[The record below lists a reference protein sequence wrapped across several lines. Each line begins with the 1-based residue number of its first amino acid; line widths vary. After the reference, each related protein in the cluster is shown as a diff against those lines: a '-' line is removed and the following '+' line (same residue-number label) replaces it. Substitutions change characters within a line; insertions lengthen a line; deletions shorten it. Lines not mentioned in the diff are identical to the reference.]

1 MSVLVRVSPPTELG
15 LVNFKVKLVFTLILL
30 RAPITV
36 VLLSPV
42 TIPLE
47 FTDIPVAEPLYV
59 LLTTVC
65 AQRLLTSESAEVFT
79 VSDENTYLHA
89 PLPSGFLVPPL
100 AGISP
105 AGYVKF
111 VV

>member
-1 MSVLVRVSPPTELG
+1 V
-15 LVNFKVKLVFTLILL
+15 
-30 RAPITV
+30 
-36 VLLSPV
+36 
-42 TIPLE
+42 
-47 FTDIPVAEPLYV
+47 
-59 LLTTVC
+59 
-65 AQRLLTSESAEVFT
+65 VFT